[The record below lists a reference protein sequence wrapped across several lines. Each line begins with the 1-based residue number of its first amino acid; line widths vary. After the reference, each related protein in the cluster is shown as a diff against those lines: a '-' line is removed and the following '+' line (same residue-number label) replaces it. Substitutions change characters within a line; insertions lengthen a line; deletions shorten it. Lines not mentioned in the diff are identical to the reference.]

1 MKNVRLKLVAILT
14 VFVFFTACQKE
25 EFDIDNK
32 FEDTEFIEDSG
43 IEDDGFDQA
52 EDIDF
57 ENNDDTDFDN
67 EVEDDGTLT
76 TYKIDGDNIIKVKDH
91 TVSNDLLSFQQDK
104 QKHQEMWSYYTRL
117 IPAKYR
123 TKIVEF
129 VVIHGRG
136 ELGGYVAPI
145 NENDLSKWRMG
156 LSIDLAEDLGTINV
170 SEDFAYVTIH
180 EVGHVLTLNDEQVV
194 AGNEGNC
201 STFHTGE
208 GCSFRASYINEL
220 YELGWK
226 DIYQEFQNVDTE
238 AQREAFYNKYQD
250 RFVTNYA
257 ATNPG
262 EDVAEVFAVFV
273 TQDDQPTGNS
283 IADQKVRLMYN
294 YPELVELRNSIR
306 RDPVLRAMQPGSWKR
321 IGCKHKHRKQHQHVG
336 HSH

>member
-1 MKNVRLKLVAILT
+1 MKNVRLKLVAILA

-25 EFDIDNK
+25 EFDFNNK
-32 FEDTEFIEDSG
+32 FEDTEFIEESG
-43 IEDDGFDQA
+43 VEDNGFDQA
-52 EDIDF
+52 DDIDF
-57 ENNDDTDFDN
+57 DDNDDTDFDN
-67 EVEDDGTLT
+67 EGEGDGTLT
-76 TYKIDGDNIIKVKDH
+76 TYKVDGDNIIRVKDH

-104 QKHQEMWSYYTRL
+104 QKHQEMWSYYIRL
-117 IPAKYR
+117 IPTKYR

-145 NENDLSKWRMG
+145 DENDLSRWRMG
-156 LSIDLAEDLGTINV
+156 LSIDLAEDLGAINI

-180 EVGHVLTLNDEQVV
+180 EVGHVLTLNDEQVA

-208 GCSFRASYINEL
+208 GCSFRESYINEL

-226 DIYQEFQNVDTE
+226 DIYQEFQNVESE

-250 RFVTNYA
+250 RFVTEYA

-294 YPELVELRNSIR
+294 YPELVDLRNSIR
-306 RDPVLRAMQPGSWKR
+306 KDPVLRAMQPGSWKR
-321 IGCKHKHRKQHQHVG
+321 IGCKHKHGKQHQHVG
-336 HSH
+336 HTH

>member
-1 MKNVRLKLVAILT
+1 MKNVRLKLVTILT